1 MDSMHSRYLGS
12 NAITAID
19 YTLYTA
25 MTSIQTLYTIMAPYA
40 VLLLT
45 LRSQ

>member
-1 MDSMHSRYLGS
+1 MDSIHARYLGS

-25 MTSIQTLYTIMAPYA
+25 MTSIQTLYTIIAPYS

-45 LRSQ
+45 MRSQ